1 MLTIKIML
9 SINIFFYFII
19 VGDMIYKR
27 FQNMESTFRA
37 NERKIR
43 QSKTSGKGTDDI
55 YKPKWE
61 YYDMLLFLKRTCVQS
76 DGIDNFSSQN
86 NISLSNQETVNCSPV
101 PNSYSDVQNTS
112 SITNVYYDENMEV
125 SVKLSLS
132 IIPFMFSIIL
142 ISFISQLICVQIHC
156 FL

>member
-9 SINIFFYFII
+9 SINIVFYLII

-43 QSKTSGKGTDDI
+43 QSKTSGKGTDEI

-61 YYDMLLFLKRTCVQS
+61 YYDMLLFLKRTCAQS
-76 DGIDNFSSQN
+76 DSIDNLSSQN
-86 NISLSNQETVNCSPV
+86 NISLSNQEMVNCSSV

-112 SITNVYYDENMEV
+112 GITNVYYDENMEV
-125 SVKLSLS
+125 SVKFSLY
-132 IIPFMFSIIL
+132 IILFMFSIIS
-142 ISFISQLICVQIHC
+142 ISFVSQLICVQYH
-156 FL
+156 

>member
-19 VGDMIYKR
+19 VEDMIYKR

-61 YYDMLLFLKRTCVQS
+61 YYDMLLFLKRTCAQS
-76 DGIDNFSSQN
+76 DSIDNLSSQN
-86 NISLSNQETVNCSPV
+86 NISLSNQEMMNCSPV
-101 PNSYSDVQNTS
+101 PNSYCDVQNTS

-125 SVKLSLS
+125 SVKLSLY

-142 ISFISQLICVQIHC
+142 ISFISQLICIQIHC